1 MRLRY
6 FLIFIISFF
15 VMVASE
21 YLIYLSF
28 HSLEI
33 FNSLYLE
40 RALLLVGMIFPFIF
54 ITSMIYRQKHFSALN
69 SWVYTVGAL
78 WFGIIFYLFVVAFI
92 ISILVL
98 INNYLGFN
106 LPIRFLTITL
116 VCLALFVITY
126 GIYNARNPKI
136 VRWEIKS
143 KTLAKLWKD
152 KKIIFISDTHLGN
165 MRREKFMKK
174 IVDIINSEK
183 PYITFNLG
191 DLIDGPSFDY
201 EKVFAPFDDL
211 KATVGNYYVEG
222 NHEGYSKEYSLFR
235 SHFPKNLND
244 ITNKKI
250 IINSTQIIGLPYHK
264 KSKNKIKN
272 ELNVL
277 GYNKN
282 MPSIILMHDPKNT
295 SVLVKNNAS
304 LVLSGHTHG
313 GQFFPITVILK
324 ILHGAYF
331 HGVYYTANTVS
342 AISSGVGEAM
352 PPIRIGTNS
361 EIVVLT
367 IV

>member
-1 MRLRY
+1 M
-6 FLIFIISFF
+6 I
-15 VMVASE
+15 ASD

-33 FNSLYLE
+33 FNNLYIE
-40 RALLLVGMIFPFIF
+40 RILLLMGMIFPFLYI
-54 ITSMIYRQKHFSALN
+54 ISMIYRQKHFSTLN

-78 WFGIIFYLFVVAFI
+78 WFAIIFYLFVVAII

-98 INNYLGFN
+98 INNFFGYN
-106 LPIRFLTITL
+106 LPIRFLIITL
-116 VCLALFVITY
+116 INIALGTIFY
-126 GIYNARNPKI
+126 GIYNANNPKI

-143 KTLAKLWKD
+143 KSLSELWKD

-174 IVDIINSEK
+174 IIDIINNEK

-191 DLIDGPSFDY
+191 DLIDGPSFNY
-201 EKVFAPFDDL
+201 EKVFAPFNDL
-211 KATVGNYYVEG
+211 KSVAGNHYVEG
-222 NHEGYSKEYSLFR
+222 NHESYSKEYSLFR

-250 IINSTQIIGLPYHK
+250 IINGTQIIGLPYHK

-272 ELNVL
+272 ELDIL
-277 GYNKN
+277 EYDKTI
-282 MPSIILMHDPKNT
+282 PSIILMHDPKNT
-295 SVLVKNNAS
+295 SVLVKNNVS
-304 LVLSGHTHG
+304 LVLSGHTHA
-313 GQFFPITVILK
+313 GQFFPFTIAFK
-324 ILHGAYF
+324 ILRGVYF
-331 HGVYYTANTVS
+331 HGVKYISNTAS

-367 IV
+367 II